1 METQTSVESSLQNLN
16 FEKSSQKKKYIKFFY
31 IKFFISNFLKI
42 FKISSSAM
50 QMQIVDQK

>member
-31 IKFFISNFLKI
+31 IKFFISNFFKI